1 MTVTH
6 FLHAALLVQDLERSR
21 QFYGEVLGLTE
32 CPRPLT
38 FPGAWY
44 QIGSQQLHLIV
55 SQDYSAQLIDPER
68 WGRNRHVALAVS
80 NLEDCQRQLN
90 TAGVTYQLSHS
101 GRAALFVHD
110 PDGNI
115 IELSQVDAPPSQ
127 N

>member
-1 MTVTH
+1 MTVTQL
-6 FLHAALLVQDLERSR
+6 LHAALLVQDLERSR

-32 CPRPLT
+32 CSRPFD

-44 QIGSQQLHLIV
+44 QIGPQQLHIMV
-55 SQDYSAQLIDPER
+55 SPDYVARQANQER

-80 NLEDCQRQLN
+80 DLEDYQTQF
-90 TAGVTYQLSHS
+90 TAAGVTYQLSHS

-127 N
+127 D